1 MKGVI
6 PLAFFVCSVV
16 IVFLAVQ
23 VNGNTYQV
31 KEDKILD
38 QGRIKTANRMLLRSA
53 ATSHPI
59 FAHEE
64 IMEAKFIIDLI
75 VTRYGSIHHAE
86 DTLKMPAGEFQALVD
101 DVNTQ
106 HEVIQKWL
114 MAEMIKARP
123 ELNVEAN
130 KRAGLNAEE
139 LIFEEDTEKSH
150 IPSPLNSPRRHR
162 RRKHKNK

>member
-1 MKGVI
+1 MQGLL
-6 PLAFFVCSVV
+6 PLAFFICSVV

-38 QGRIKTANRMLLRSA
+38 QGRIKNANRMLLRSA
-53 ATSHPI
+53 ATSHPV

-75 VTRYGSIHHAE
+75 VARYGSINHAE
-86 DTLKMPAGEFQALVD
+86 ESLKIPNGEFQALVD

-106 HEVIQKWL
+106 HETIQKWL
-114 MAEMIKARP
+114 MGEMIKAQP
-123 ELNVEAN
+123 TLNVEAN
-130 KRAGLNAEE
+130 KRAGLHPDED
-139 LIFEEDTEKSH
+139 IVFEDATSQ
-150 IPSPLNSPRRHR
+150 PTSPLHSPRRHR
-162 RRKHKNK
+162 RKKNHKR